1 MSQYVFLLLTCFLTS
16 ALCFGQGTLLSSSQ
30 RSDIE
35 LINCA
40 RINDKGTQFGPAIY
54 GDELVFLK
62 RPKRG
67 NIDPITRQTYFKLFK
82 AKCTPDGEPG
92 YPKSFSVELN
102 SGYNE
107 GPVSFTQDDRVIFFT
122 RTQLKAGAPK
132 EDLEGKAQ
140 LGIYSAYRAEYD
152 WAGIRPLPF
161 NGANFS
167 NQHPSVT
174 PDGKRVFF
182 ASNREG
188 GYGGYDL
195 YFSDFREGYWSEAI
209 NLGPEINTEGNEAF
223 PYIHPNGRLFFASD
237 GHGGL
242 GGYDLFLIDLSQRRW
257 GQLLNLPAPV
267 NSPGDDVGIVLS
279 KEGNSGYMVSNRDGG
294 KGMDDIYRLKLSRG
308 FSSLEASRKDGAVLT
323 VYDGATSQRVQGA
336 EVWLAAANNAGRF
349 STDNYSFGLTT
360 QNNRPEIR
368 LQAKPFGLLPP
379 TPLTTDREGSTRL
392 ELKVG
397 ATYEV
402 RVYRPGYQP
411 EYLRFVFS
419 EDGPSRPLAITLR
432 PTNCVLVSGRMTT
445 ASGEGAGGVPFQFRP
460 QGCNSA
466 SVSGVTDIAG
476 YYEICLVPSC
486 NYLLSAGRPG
496 LETGVVQL
504 TAQQLE
510 GNRHPRQDLVL
521 NYEGGLRRR
530 GTDADNAIFPLP
542 GITYYGNTGSLNE
555 ANSGDLELLTQLL
568 QDRPD
573 LQLLLIAHADGPGDD
588 AAMIR
593 LGEQR
598 ATNLREALLRRG
610 VAPNRLKTISY
621 GRQYRTK
628 ACTNCTPEDWARNS
642 RMEAKV
648 VDW

>member
-1 MSQYVFLLLTCFLTS
+1 MCQNIFFLLSFFLTS
-16 ALCFGQGTLLSSSQ
+16 AWCLAQGTLISPGQ
-30 RSDIE
+30 QSDIE

-40 RINDKGTQFGPAIY
+40 RINDKGTQFGPAVY
-54 GDELVFLK
+54 GDQLVFVK

-67 NIDPITRQTYFKLFK
+67 NVDPISKQTYFKLFK
-82 AKCTPDGEPG
+82 ATCSPDGDPG
-92 YPKSFSVELN
+92 SPKPFSVELN
-102 SGYNE
+102 SSYNE

-122 RTQLKAGAPK
+122 RTQLEAGGPK
-132 EDLEGKAQ
+132 EDLEGVAQ

-152 WAGIRPLPF
+152 WAGIRALPF
-161 NGANFS
+161 NGSNFS

-174 PDGKRVFF
+174 PNGKRVFF
-182 ASNREG
+182 ASNQEG

-242 GGYDLFLIDLSQRRW
+242 GGYDLFLVDLSQRRW

-279 KEGNSGYMVSNRDGG
+279 KEGSSGYMVSNRVGG
-294 KGMDDIYRLKLSRG
+294 KGMDDIYRLQLARG
-308 FSSLEASRKDGAVLT
+308 FSSLEASRKDGAVIT

-336 EVWLAAANNAGRF
+336 EVWLAVANNAGRF
-349 STDNYSFGLTT
+349 STDLYSFAVAP
-360 QNNRPEIR
+360 QNNRSEIKLR
-368 LQAKPFGLLPP
+368 AKPFGTLPA
-379 TPLTTDREGSTRL
+379 TDLITDREGSTRL

-402 RVYRPGYQP
+402 RVYRPGYRP
-411 EYLRFVFS
+411 ESLRFVFT
-419 EDGPSRPLAITLR
+419 EEGPSRPLAITLQ
-432 PTNCVLVSGRMTT
+432 PISCTLVSGRMTT
-445 ASGEGAGGVPFQFRP
+445 TTGEGAGGVPFQFRP
-460 QGCNSA
+460 QGCNAA
-466 SVSGVTDIAG
+466 SVSGITDLAG
-476 YYEICLVPSC
+476 YYEICLAPGC

-496 LETGVVQL
+496 LETGVAQL
-504 TAQQLE
+504 SAQQLA

-521 NYEGGLRRR
+521 KYEAGLSRR
-530 GTDADNAIFPLP
+530 GTDADNAILPLP

-555 ANSGDLELLTQLL
+555 VNSGDLDLLTQLL
-568 QDRPD
+568 KDRPD

-588 AAMIR
+588 YSMVR
-593 LGEQR
+593 LGDQR
-598 ATNLREALLRRG
+598 ANNLKEALLRRG
-610 VAPNRLKTISY
+610 IAPDRLKTVSY
-621 GRQYRTK
+621 GRQYRIK
-628 ACTNCTPEDWARNS
+628 PCTNCAPEDWAKNS

-648 VDW
+648 IGG